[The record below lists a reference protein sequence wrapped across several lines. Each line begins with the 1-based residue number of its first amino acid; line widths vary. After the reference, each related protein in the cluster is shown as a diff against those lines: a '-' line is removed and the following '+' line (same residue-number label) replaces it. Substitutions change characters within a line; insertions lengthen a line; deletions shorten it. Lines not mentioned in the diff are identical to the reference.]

1 MLGLKRRLSM
11 NTRGLSLLIVLFV
24 FWASVLTYA
33 QDFGGEDIVDIAVQS
48 SQDKLVKGKSTPIAI
63 VLQIKHPWHI
73 NSFTPKEE
81 FLIPTVLE
89 LSAEEG
95 VSFGKMEYP
104 EAIEKQFEFSETPLW
119 VLEGEAVVYTT
130 VTVPPDFNGNAIT
143 IKGKISYQACD
154 DHTCLAPTEKTFQA
168 EFPVAQPGETVHAI
182 NTELFN
188 QRLGK
193 STEPSVETSQEA
205 PNATTDTELSRTI
218 AEKGLLLTFVVIF
231 ISGLALN
238 LTPCVY
244 PLIPITISY
253 FGGQAGGKKGSLLV
267 HAIIYILGMAI
278 TYSVLGVIAALT
290 GSILGAWLQHP
301 IVLLFIAAVM
311 VALALSMF
319 GLYEITVPPAL
330 ANFAGQS
337 KQGYFGTFFMG
348 LTVGIIAA
356 PCIGPFVLALFTYV
370 GTQGDPVL
378 GFFMFFVL
386 ALGLGIP
393 FVLLAVFS
401 GSLQR
406 LPRSGAWMVWVR
418 TIFGFILTAVAIYFL
433 HPLIKNELWYM
444 SLLAANF
451 ILAGI
456 YLAWIEPSKTP
467 GLLFPVVR
475 NLLGMGFVLLGI
487 FLGIEGL
494 NTHIDARLHE
504 FASQI
509 ESSAQGTITVPEI
522 AWKPYSEEA
531 VQQAVR
537 EGKPVFID
545 FYADWCIPCKE
556 LDKFTFTDE
565 RVIKLS
571 KDFVNLKVDLTS
583 MGDPNTQALKQQFN
597 IKGVPTLVFLDKN
610 GTEIPNTRIVGF
622 IEADKL
628 AEIMQSIVNNQISK

>member
-1 MLGLKRRLSM
+1 MRMRSGIILVLLVLF
-11 NTRGLSLLIVLFV
+11 TLLQTGLS
-24 FWASVLTYA
+24 
-33 QDFGGEDIVDIAVQS
+33 QDFGGENIVTVTLKS
-48 SQDKLVKGKSTPIAI
+48 SQSKLQKGQSTPIALVI
-63 VLQIKHPWHI
+63 HIQHPWHI

-81 FLIPTVLE
+81 FLIPTTLT
-89 LSAEEG
+89 LSAPEG
-95 VSFGKMEYP
+95 VSLGKMQYP
-104 EAIEKQFEFSETPLW
+104 QATEKQFEFSDTPLW
-119 VLEGEAVVYTT
+119 VYEGEVVVYTT
-130 VTVPPDFNGNAIT
+130 VAVAPDYPGDSVT
-143 IKGKISYQACD
+143 ISGTISYQACD
-154 DHTCLAPTEKTFQA
+154 DHTCLAPTEKSFSFTL
-168 EFPVAQPGETVHAI
+168 PVAREGESVEAI
-182 NTELFN
+182 NQELFAN
-188 QRLGK
+188 MSQ
-193 STEPSVETSQEA
+193 STSPPPSPTAETPE
-205 PNATTDTELSRTI
+205 NDNELARTI
-218 AEKGLLLTFVVIF
+218 QEKGLLLTFIVIF

-253 FGGQAGGKKGSLLV
+253 FGGQAGGKKGSLLT
-267 HAIIYILGMAI
+267 HAIIYILGMAL
-278 TYSVLGVIAALT
+278 TYSLLGVIAALT
-290 GSILGAWLQHP
+290 GSILGGWLQHP
-301 IVLLFIAAVM
+301 VVLIFIAAVM

-393 FVLLAVFS
+393 FVFLAVFS

-456 YLAWIEPSKTP
+456 YLAWIEPSKTD

-475 NLLGMGFVLLGI
+475 NLVGMVLVLLGL
-487 FLGIEGL
+487 FFAIEGL
-494 NTHIDARLHE
+494 NVHLDARLNE
-504 FASQI
+504 FASKLQQTG
-509 ESSAQGTITVPEI
+509 SGAVALPEI
-522 AWKPYSEEA
+522 DWQPYSEA
-531 VQQAVR
+531 ALQQAKA

-556 LDKFTFTDE
+556 LDKFTFKDE
-565 RVIKLS
+565 RIIALS
-571 KDFVNLKVDLTS
+571 KNFINLKVDLTS
-583 MGDPNTQALKQQFN
+583 MGDPRVQALKQQYN
-597 IKGVPTLVFLDKN
+597 IKGVPTLIFLDAN
-610 GTEIPNTRIVGF
+610 GTEIPGTRIVGF

-628 AEIMQSIVNNQISK
+628 ERIMQDILNQHSSQ

>member
-1 MLGLKRRLSM
+1 MRIRFGII
-11 NTRGLSLLIVLFV
+11 LLFIVLSIFIK
-24 FWASVLTYA
+24 AGIT
-33 QDFGGEDIVDIAVQS
+33 QDFGGEDIVTVSLKS
-48 SQDKLVKGKSTPIAI
+48 SQNKLERGKSTPIALVI
-63 VLQIKHPWHI
+63 QIKSPWHI

-81 FLIPTVLE
+81 FLIPTTLA
-89 LSAEEG
+89 LSAPEG
-95 VSFGKMEYP
+95 VSFGKMQYP
-104 EAIEKQFEFSETPLW
+104 EALEKQFEFSETPLW
-119 VLEGEAVVYTT
+119 VYEGEAVVYTT
-130 VTVPPDFNGNAIT
+130 IAIDPEYTGNTVTIT
-143 IKGKISYQACD
+143 GKITYQACD
-154 DHTCLAPTEKTFQA
+154 DHTCLAPTEKTLTFTL
-168 EFPVAQPGETVHAI
+168 PVANPGETVTAI
-182 NTELFN
+182 NLDLFQNRPEPMGTANSPSAPSTNDNEL
-188 QRLGK
+188 
-193 STEPSVETSQEA
+193 A
-205 PNATTDTELSRTI
+205 RTI
-218 AEKGLLLTFVVIF
+218 QEKGLLLAFIVIF

-253 FGGQAGGKKGSLLV
+253 FGGQAGGKKGSLLT

-278 TYSVLGVIAALT
+278 TYSLLGVIAALT
-290 GSILGAWLQHP
+290 GSILGGWLQHP
-301 IVLLFIAAVM
+301 VVLLFIAAVM

-456 YLAWIEPSKTP
+456 YLAWIEPSKTS

-475 NLLGMGFVLLGI
+475 NVVGMGLVLLGL
-487 FLGIEGL
+487 FLAIDGL
-494 NTHIDARLHE
+494 NTHIDARFNE
-504 FASQI
+504 FASSLQ
-509 ESSAQGTITVPEI
+509 QNNGGTLALPEI
-522 AWKPYSEEA
+522 DWQPYSEAA
-531 VQQAVR
+531 VKQAAA
-537 EGKPVFID
+537 EGKPIFID
-545 FYADWCIPCKE
+545 FFADWCIPCKE
-556 LDKFTFTDE
+556 LDKFTFKDE
-565 RVIKLS
+565 RIIALS
-571 KDFVNLKVDLTS
+571 KNFVNLKVDLTS
-583 MGDPNTQALKQQFN
+583 MGDPRVQALKQQYN
-597 IKGVPTLVFLDKN
+597 IKGVPTLIFLDKN
-610 GTEIPNTRIVGF
+610 GTEIPGTRIVGF
-622 IEADKL
+622 IEAEKL
-628 AEIMQSIVNNQISK
+628 ERIMQNVLNQQSNP

>member
-1 MLGLKRRLSM
+1 MRMRSGIILVLLVLF
-11 NTRGLSLLIVLFV
+11 TLLQTGLS
-24 FWASVLTYA
+24 
-33 QDFGGEDIVDIAVQS
+33 QDFGGENIVTVTLKS
-48 SQDKLVKGKSTPIAI
+48 SQSKLQKGQSTPIALVI
-63 VLQIKHPWHI
+63 HIQHPWHI

-81 FLIPTVLE
+81 FLIPTALT
-89 LSAEEG
+89 LSAPEG
-95 VSFGKMEYP
+95 VSLGKMQYP
-104 EAIEKQFEFSETPLW
+104 QAIEKQFEFSDTPLW
-119 VLEGEAVVYTT
+119 VYEGEVVVYTT
-130 VTVPPDFNGNAIT
+130 VAVAPDYPDNSVT
-143 IKGKISYQACD
+143 ISGTISYQACD
-154 DHTCLAPTEKTFQA
+154 DHTCLAPTEKSFSFTL
-168 EFPVAQPGETVHAI
+168 PVAREGESVEAI
-182 NTELFN
+182 NQELFAN
-188 QRLGK
+188 MSQ
-193 STEPSVETSQEA
+193 STSPPPSPTAETPE
-205 PNATTDTELSRTI
+205 NDNELARTI
-218 AEKGLLLTFVVIF
+218 QEKGLLLTFIVIF

-253 FGGQAGGKKGSLLV
+253 FGGQAGGKKGSLLT
-267 HAIIYILGMAI
+267 HAIIYILGMAL
-278 TYSVLGVIAALT
+278 TYSLLGVIAALT
-290 GSILGAWLQHP
+290 GSILGGWLQHP
-301 IVLLFIAAVM
+301 VVLIFIAAVM

-393 FVLLAVFS
+393 FVFLAVFS

-456 YLAWIEPSKTP
+456 YLAWIEPSKTD

-475 NLLGMGFVLLGI
+475 NLVGMGLVLLGL
-487 FLGIEGL
+487 FFAIEGL
-494 NTHIDARLHE
+494 NAHLDARLND
-504 FASQI
+504 FASKLQQTG
-509 ESSAQGTITVPEI
+509 SGAVALPEI
-522 AWKPYSEEA
+522 DWQPYSEA
-531 VQQAVR
+531 ALQQAKA

-556 LDKFTFTDE
+556 LDKFTFKDE
-565 RVIKLS
+565 RIIALS
-571 KDFVNLKVDLTS
+571 KNFINLKVDLTS
-583 MGDPNTQALKQQFN
+583 MGDPRVQALKQQYN
-597 IKGVPTLVFLDKN
+597 IKGVPTLIFLDAN
-610 GTEIPNTRIVGF
+610 GTEIPGTRIVGF

-628 AEIMQSIVNNQISK
+628 ERIMQDILNQHSSQ

>member
-1 MLGLKRRLSM
+1 MRIRFGII
-11 NTRGLSLLIVLFV
+11 SLFIVFSI
-24 FWASVLTYA
+24 FIKAGFT
-33 QDFGGEDIVDIAVQS
+33 QDFGGEDIVTVSLKS
-48 SQDKLVKGKSTPIAI
+48 SQNKLERGKSIPIALVI
-63 VLQIKHPWHI
+63 QIKSPWHI

-81 FLIPTVLE
+81 FLIPTTLA
-89 LSAEEG
+89 LSAPEG
-95 VSFGKMEYP
+95 VSFGKMQYP
-104 EAIEKQFEFSETPLW
+104 EALEKQFEFSETPLW
-119 VLEGEAVVYTT
+119 VYEGEAVVYTT
-130 VTVPPDFNGNAIT
+130 IAIDPDYTGNTVTIT
-143 IKGKISYQACD
+143 GKITYQACD
-154 DHTCLAPTEKTFQA
+154 DHTCLAPTEKTLTFTL
-168 EFPVAQPGETVHAI
+168 PVANPGETVTAI
-182 NTELFN
+182 NPELFQN
-188 QRLGK
+188 RPEPMGAANSPSAT
-193 STEPSVETSQEA
+193 ST
-205 PNATTDTELSRTI
+205 NDNELARTI
-218 AEKGLLLTFVVIF
+218 QEKGLLLAFIVIF

-253 FGGQAGGKKGSLLV
+253 FGGQAGGKKGSLLT

-278 TYSVLGVIAALT
+278 TYSLLGVIAALT
-290 GSILGAWLQHP
+290 GSILGGWLQHP
-301 IVLLFIAAVM
+301 VVLLFIAAVM

-456 YLAWIEPSKTP
+456 YLAWIEPSKTS

-475 NLLGMGFVLLGI
+475 NVVGMGLVLLGLFFAI
-487 FLGIEGL
+487 DGL
-494 NTHIDARLHE
+494 NTHIDARFNE
-504 FASQI
+504 FASNLQ
-509 ESSAQGTITVPEI
+509 QNNGGTLALPEI
-522 AWKPYSEEA
+522 DWQPYSEAA
-531 VQQAVR
+531 VKQAAA
-537 EGKPVFID
+537 EGKPIFID
-545 FYADWCIPCKE
+545 FFADWCIPCKE
-556 LDKFTFTDE
+556 LDKFTFKDE
-565 RVIKLS
+565 RIIALS
-571 KDFVNLKVDLTS
+571 KNFVNLKVDLTS
-583 MGDPNTQALKQQFN
+583 MGDPRVQALKQQYN
-597 IKGVPTLVFLDKN
+597 IKGVPTLIFLDKN
-610 GTEIPNTRIVGF
+610 GTEIPGTRIVGF
-622 IEADKL
+622 IEAEEL
-628 AEIMQSIVNNQISK
+628 ERIMQNVLNQQSNP